1 MFIIHKHQLLGILP
15 LLIFA
20 QTVHLNLIIKS
31 WGKKRMKAALY
42 IQQSLKKKHFVWAK
56 AL

>member
-42 IQQSLKKKHFVWAK
+42 IQ
-56 AL
+56 